1 MHTTPRL
8 LASLSLLSVVLPSSG
23 CVFWRIEDQ
32 LESINATTAR
42 TSARLDDVASILN
55 QTNAHLDTT
64 NATLAAVQTQLDN
77 VKRTNDLL
85 LDLQFGLGTQS
96 VGDTETAEKRKSVL
110 ETLDT
115 IDTSLGKLDQHLA
128 SLRRTLE
135 NIDSTIP
142 FIGFADPAQDEPAL
156 DADGNPIVDP
166 NAPPPDP
173 NAPTDPGAA
182 ASPAS
187 EPASEEPPANTT
199 TNPEGGAPPTPPAP
213 ASDPEKPQGPG

>member
-1 MHTTPRL
+1 MHSTPRL
-8 LASLSLLSVVLPSSG
+8 LASLSLLSVVLPGSG

-32 LESINATTAR
+32 LESINATTAK

-55 QTNAHLDTT
+55 RTNQNLDTT

-96 VGDTETAEKRKSVL
+96 VGEAEAVEKRKSVL
-110 ETLDT
+110 ETLNT
-115 IDTSLGKLDQHLA
+115 IDTSLGKLDEHLA

-142 FIGFADPAQDEPAL
+142 FIGFADPADDEPAL
-156 DADGNPIVDP
+156 DAEGNPIVDP

-173 NAPTDPGAA
+173 GAPTDPAA
-182 ASPAS
+182 ADPSAP
-187 EPASEEPPANTT
+187 EPAPQDPPATT
-199 TNPEGGAPPTPPAP
+199 DNPEGGAPPSTPAP
-213 ASDPEKPQGPG
+213 ASDPENPQEPG